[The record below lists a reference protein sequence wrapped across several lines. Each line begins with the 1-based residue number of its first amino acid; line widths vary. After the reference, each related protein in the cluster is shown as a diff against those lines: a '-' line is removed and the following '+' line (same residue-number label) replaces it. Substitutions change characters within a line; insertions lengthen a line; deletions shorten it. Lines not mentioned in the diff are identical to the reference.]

1 MRNDPNAQR
10 NVSESEQNVSVAL
23 SKTEKAVYQLLKLQP
38 NLTRKELAIEISKTI
53 KTVQRAL
60 DGLKNKGLIARVG
73 NTRTGY
79 WKILD
84 DDIDSRGKI

>member
-1 MRNDPNAQR
+1 MEIP
-10 NVSESEQNVSVAL
+10 
-23 SKTEKAVYQLLKLQP
+23 KTV
-38 NLTRKELAIEISKTI
+38 

-84 DDIDSRGKI
+84 DDIDIINMHLKSLICSRIIKINFVKSSKHTGKSILSIYSKNLEG